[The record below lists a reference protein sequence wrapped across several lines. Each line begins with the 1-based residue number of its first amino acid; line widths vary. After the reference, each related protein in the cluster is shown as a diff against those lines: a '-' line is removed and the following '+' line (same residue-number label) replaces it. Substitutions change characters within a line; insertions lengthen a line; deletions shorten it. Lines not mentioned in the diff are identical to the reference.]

1 MPALPVP
8 THRARSQHGEQ
19 RRHEGV
25 THPHHQLI
33 EESSVRRC
41 RPRMVLR
48 ELRDPGRILRHCRDL
63 PAGLERAQ
71 NRQGRKQERE
81 SVEDRLPTWVPP
93 LQAQPEP
100 ESNHGVDPGDQQH
113 CELERATQRIGHEI
127 RLQYRRVIA
136 DAGAIEGVGDARL
149 EDVVREKKRNRES
162 EHELGRL
169 GERHLERA
177 AQPER
182 PKRQAV
188 MGREGAVEE
197 DGAELR
203 RPIFVDVLERAIHGL
218 DRNEAQA
225 MIDEM
230 GRHVCQHDESR
241 RQPQPP
247 DHAVHP
253 CSCFKMHLA

>member
-1 MPALPVP
+1 MPMPIRSGSDMSWTSARLRLSMRADMSLAAASAWRQPASTPLSRPNSAITPSPMNLSMWPPAASTACPVSA
-8 THRARSQHGEQ
+8 T
-19 RRHEGV
+19 
-25 THPHHQLI
+25 
-33 EESSVRRC
+33 
-41 RPRMVLR
+41 
-48 ELRDPGRILRHCRDL
+48 
-63 PAGLERAQ
+63 
-71 NRQGRKQERE
+71 
-81 SVEDRLPTWVPP
+81 
-93 LQAQPEP
+93 
-100 ESNHGVDPGDQQH
+100 
-113 CELERATQRIGHEI
+113 ERATQRIGHEI

-169 GERHLERA
+169 GKRHLERA

-225 MIDEM
+225 VIDEM
-230 GRHVCQHDESR
+230 GRHVCQHDEARS
-241 RQPQPP
+241 QPQPP

-253 CSCFKMHLA
+253 CSC